1 MRVETIVE
9 RAVIVTGLALGLV
22 VGCGP
27 ATPPVAPTQRTAQ
40 ARPDAPNVLLISLD
54 GLRFDHMSLFGYER
68 QTTPSIDWLGRNGTT
83 FDTVIAP
90 GGSTKTSLTSL
101 LTGMDYRF
109 HQIFDHN
116 QRLPADFTTLGETF
130 RDAGYLTAAVVA
142 TPMLSHTLGYDQ
154 GFLVYEDFARTPGA
168 EDYVR
173 ATRVADR
180 MLEILGRATSADAR
194 APFFLYTHFEEPHP
208 PWHAPSPWLDTPE
221 AEQRYDKAQPFDLGC
236 SYVPRPDELHAVTR
250 ERRAEWI
257 AQYDGAILQADREIG
272 RVIDFLRTRGLL
284 ERTVVAITTDHG
296 YDLLDKYAFGHGY
309 GVSEEIVRTFLVLY
323 DPTRKDP
330 WPATPPIQARTFD
343 IGPTLLARA
352 GIGAPTEFEGVD
364 LLTQA
369 DRVPR
374 FAFTI
379 DSGVVSVRT
388 PTHKL
393 VYVDFAGARPK
404 PASIPAFG
412 FQLFD
417 LRTDPRE
424 LADLKDRLP
433 DTFRELRAE
442 YDRLEQ
448 DRHREFVAGT
458 RTPLD
463 DETTAR
469 LRSLGYVN

>member
-1 MRVETIVE
+1 MLRSSIAT
-9 RAVIVTGLALGLV
+9 ALALAAL
-22 VGCGP
+22 VGCSP
-27 ATPPVAPTQRTAQ
+27 AAPPAPTAPAP
-40 ARPDAPNVLLISLD
+40 ARARADAPNVLLISLD
-54 GLRFDHMSLFGYER
+54 GLRLDHMSLFGYER
-68 QTTPSIDWLGRNGTT
+68 ETTPTIDWLGRNGTT

-154 GFLVYEDFARTPGA
+154 GFLVFEDFARTPGA

-173 ATRVADR
+173 AARVADR
-180 MLEILGRATSADAR
+180 MLEVLDRATQESAR
-194 APFFLYTHFEEPHP
+194 APFFLYAHFEEPHP
-208 PWHAPSPWLDTPE
+208 PWHAPSPWLATPTS
-221 AEQRYDKAQPFDLGC
+221 EQRYDKAQPFDLGC
-236 SYVPRPDELHAVTR
+236 SYIPRPEELRAVTR
-250 ERRAEWI
+250 ERRAAWI

-272 RVIDFLRTRGLL
+272 RVIEFLRARGTL
-284 ERTVVAITTDHG
+284 ERTVIAITTDHG

-309 GVSEEIVRTFLVLY
+309 GVSEEIIRTFLVLY
-323 DPTRKDP
+323 DGTRQDR
-330 WPATPPIQARTFD
+330 WPASKSVQARTFD

-352 GIGAPTEFEGVD
+352 GLPSPSEFEGVD
-364 LLTQA
+364 LVTQA
-369 DRVPR
+369 DRLPR
-374 FAFTI
+374 FAFTV
-379 DSGVVSVRT
+379 DSGVASVRT

-393 VYVDFAGARPK
+393 VFIDFAGARPK
-404 PASIPAFG
+404 PESIPEFG
-412 FQLFD
+412 FQLYD
-417 LRTDPRE
+417 LSVDPQER
-424 LADLKDRLP
+424 ADQKDRLQ
-433 DTFRELRAE
+433 DAFRELRAE
-442 YDRLEQ
+442 YDRLEK